1 MLLIDEE
8 GTKVGAVSIREA
20 LARAAEAGLD
30 LVEVGPNA
38 TPPVCKIMDYGQL
51 KYQEK
56 KRTQEA
62 KKKQAVV
69 KVKEIKIRPKIEA
82 HDFDV
87 KVKQILQFL
96 DEGCK
101 VRVIIR
107 FKGREVVYADS
118 SKEMLLNLYEN
129 AKTVGHIE
137 ISPVLSG
144 YTMTMV
150 IAPGVK

>member
-1 MLLIDEE
+1 MLLIDDE

-20 LARAAEAGLD
+20 LAKAAEVGLD

-38 TPPVCKIMDYGQL
+38 IPPVCKIMDYGQL

-56 KRTQEA
+56 KRSQEA
-62 KKKQAVV
+62 KKKQAIV
-69 KVKEIKIRPKIEA
+69 KVKEIKLRPKIEP
-82 HDFDV
+82 HDFEV

-96 DEGCK
+96 EEGCK
-101 VRVIIR
+101 VRVVIR

-118 SKEMLLNLYEN
+118 SKEMLMSLFDS
-129 AKTVGHIE
+129 AKEFGHIE
-137 ISPVLSG
+137 IQPVLSG